1 MPGRVLMLA
10 LAVGTLGGCATET
23 RLVVADDACSAYG
36 FRPGTVE
43 YANCQ
48 SREQSARRQGRVAV
62 AAYSSDQVM
71 AQSRAA
77 CASYGI
83 APSSAG
89 FDQCVQREFAARR
102 PL

>member
-1 MPGRVLMLA
+1 MPGRMLMMAVAAVVLGA
-10 LAVGTLGGCATET
+10 CATET
-23 RLVVADDACSAYG
+23 RLVVADDACTAYG

-48 SREQSARRQGRVAV
+48 SREQAARRQGRVAI

-71 AQSRAA
+71 AQSQAA
-77 CASYGI
+77 CRSYGI
-83 APSSAG
+83 VQPSAG